1 MWPEY
6 KSGGWPEYCANVK
19 FDMDELSDIMP
30 ELEQQWP
37 SLKMPNIAFWAHEWG
52 RHGTCAI
59 SMFPSE
65 HDFFQAVLK
74 LHAKLDIAAALKR
87 SGIYPSAHTP
97 YKAES
102 ISTAIKKAFG
112 EYPMLHCEGD
122 ELNEVWMCIS
132 KDLSVMRCPA
142 ADKYACHG
150 EVFIPPEDAIAT
162 SAQGNAVDVA

>member
-74 LHAKLDIAAALKR
+74 LHAKLDIAVCPIADRQLKTGPPQSILIPVSMYSTSCVFFR
-87 SGIYPSAHTP
+87 STEVLQVTQLSPFL
-97 YKAES
+97 S
-102 ISTAIKKAFG
+102 IS
-112 EYPMLHCEGD
+112 MHRLH
-122 ELNEVWMCIS
+122 
-132 KDLSVMRCPA
+132 
-142 ADKYACHG
+142 
-150 EVFIPPEDAIAT
+150 
-162 SAQGNAVDVA
+162 